1 MDDAGA
7 VGDLA
12 AGDPVLEQRLHQRS
26 ARVPGGGMDDHSRRL
41 VDDEQ
46 MLVLVRD
53 PQLAP
58 LRLQGD
64 ALPLPGIDLQQL
76 SAREPVALR
85 ARFAVH
91 PYRAGPEQ
99 ALGLGARGDL
109 RQRGK
114 EPVEPLAG
122 SFGRNQN
129 VYRERVSPSRIAAK
143 RMPTPTT
150 MKVSARLKA
159 GQ

>member
-1 MDDAGA
+1 MDD
-7 VGDLA
+7 D
-12 AGDPVLEQRLHQRS
+12 S
-26 ARVPGGGMDDHSRRL
+26 GGL

-53 PQLAP
+53 PQLAC

-64 ALPLPGIDLQQL
+64 LLLLCGIDL
-76 SAREPVALR
+76 EPLPAHESVALR
-85 ARFAVH
+85 PRLAVD
-91 PYRAGPEQ
+91 PYRAVCEQ
-99 ALGLGARGDL
+99 ALGLGARGYL
-109 RQRGK
+109 RQLRK

-122 SFGRNQN
+122 SFARNKN
-129 VYRERVSPSRIAAK
+129 VYRDRASPSRIAAK

-150 MKVSARLKA
+150 MNVSARLKA